1 MATCARVLGVSGLV
15 AALCLGGAPS
25 SSAAVVTFGSL
36 SLNST
41 GPLGPTAPANL
52 ANAPGASAF
61 AIDSLSGFAIHVTP
75 HLNDGNY
82 GNDFSWIGNSG
93 RPIDVDGDA
102 IADVST
108 GFGGIDLAGS
118 GLFELTQIA
127 WGRSNLANEFA
138 DRTQGTYY
146 VQVTTLPN
154 PNEAT
159 PDSAWTT
166 VGGVTIT
173 TSSFGDTYRHLY
185 DISGLPLAT
194 GVRIVVPG
202 VGFDIVSGTAIDEIE
217 LYGTSPVPEPTTFA
231 TLLGGLAVLAR
242 RRASNRDAKRSK
254 GSSR

>member
-1 MATCARVLGVSGLV
+1 MVTRASVLGVGGLV
-15 AALCLGGAPS
+15 VTLCLGALPA
-25 SSAAVVTFGSL
+25 SAAVITFGSL

-41 GPLGPTAPANL
+41 GPLAATAPANL

-61 AIDSLSGFAIHVTP
+61 AIDSLPGFPIHVTP
-75 HLNDGNY
+75 HLNDGSY
-82 GNDFSWIGNSG
+82 GNSFSWIGGSG

-102 IADVST
+102 VADVST

-118 GLFELTQIA
+118 GLFQLTQIA
-127 WGRSNLANEFA
+127 WGRSNLGNEFA
-138 DRTQGTYY
+138 DRTQGMYY
-146 VQVTTLPN
+146 VQVTTVSN

-159 PDSAWTT
+159 PDSDWTT
-166 VGGVTIT
+166 IGGVTIT

-202 VGFDIVSGTAIDEIE
+202 VGFNNVTGTAIDEIE
-217 LYGTSPVPEPTTFA
+217 LYGHSAAVPEPTTFA

-242 RRASNRDAKRSK
+242 RRASNR
-254 GSSR
+254 GSSRSTGSSR